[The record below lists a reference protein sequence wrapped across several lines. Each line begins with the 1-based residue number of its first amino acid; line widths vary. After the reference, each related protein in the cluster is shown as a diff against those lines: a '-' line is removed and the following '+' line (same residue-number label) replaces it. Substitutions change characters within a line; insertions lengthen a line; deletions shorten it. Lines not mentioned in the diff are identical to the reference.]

1 MTEDTTTG
9 DALLDVASLEQEETT
24 PEKEETRIYE
34 IGYLIIPTVPEAEV
48 TREITALKDI
58 LDKEQAALISEEF
71 PKLRQLA
78 YPMQKRASF
87 SADSFVKAG
96 EGYHRYGSGYFGW
109 VKFETSPENA
119 LRIERS
125 LKGFPHLLRYLFI
138 KTIREHTLTAG
149 RPRMDRRER
158 REPPKGTPASA
169 PISEAELDR
178 SLEKLIAE

>member
-1 MTEDTTTG
+1 MEDTTKG
-9 DALLDVASLEQEETT
+9 NVLLNVASLEKEETT
-24 PEKEETRIYE
+24 PEKAETRIYE
-34 IGYLIIPTVPEAEV
+34 IGYLIMPTVPEAEIS
-48 TREITALKDI
+48 REVTALKDI
-58 LDKEQAALISEEF
+58 LDTERVAIISEEF

-78 YPMQKRASF
+78 YVMQKRASF
-87 SADSFVKAG
+87 SADSSVKAG
-96 EGYHRYGSGYFGW
+96 EGYHQYGSGYFGW
-109 VKFETSPENA
+109 VKFETSPESA

-169 PISEAELDR
+169 PVSEAELDK
-178 SLEKLIAE
+178 SIEKLIAE